1 MPPLEPMFT
10 TVRRLPIRRLDY
22 GLQTG
27 ARASD
32 GIPADDRP
40 VCPDPESPSDAMA
53 NARQQPDD
61 AGEPNRIERLCAEQR
76 LRMTGQRRVIA
87 RVLSD
92 ARDHPD
98 VEEVHRRAHAI
109 DARIALSTVYR
120 TLRLLEEKGI
130 LEKHAFAAGRR
141 RYEEVAGEHHDHLID
156 MATGRVVEFRSEE
169 IEKLQERIA
178 REMGFEL
185 IGHKLELYGIPLEA
199 RLKSR

>member
-1 MPPLEPMFT
+1 MPSVSAPPEP
-10 TVRRLPIRRLDY
+10 P
-22 GLQTG
+22 
-27 ARASD
+27 
-32 GIPADDRP
+32 
-40 VCPDPESPSDAMA
+40 
-53 NARQQPDD
+53 
-61 AGEPNRIERLCAEQR
+61 GEPNRIEQLCAEQR

-87 RVLSD
+87 RVLSE

-98 VEEVHRRAHAI
+98 VEEVHRRAHVI
-109 DARIALSTVYR
+109 DARISLSTVYR

-156 MATGRVVEFRSEE
+156 MNTGRVVEFRNEE

-185 IGHKLELYGIPLEA
+185 IGHKLELYGIPLKSA
-199 RLKSR
+199 RKPPRS